1 MGEKGEEILTKI
13 CTLAWNEG
21 KIPNDWK
28 IGVIV
33 PIFKKGN
40 KRDCNNYRGIT
51 LLSIA
56 SKVYER
62 ILEAKLVNQI
72 DNQLEE
78 SQSGFRKGRS
88 IHDHI
93 FTIKQ
98 ITEKIRNTN
107 VQVYQAFLDL
117 EKAFDRLPRS
127 EVQKTLINKNIDQNL
142 RRAIM
147 SFYSDT
153 RSYVR
158 TDNMHSEEFS
168 IREGVRQGGVLSP
181 ILFNLVMDDVMK
193 ETRRETSKL
202 LVGYQNMQP
211 VWINECAFADDIVIF
226 ARNETELKRNL
237 NTWNNKLSSKNLKIN
252 ENKTKI
258 MISGKSEEMVNIEI
272 NDQIIEQV
280 NSFKYLG
287 VQIESQ
293 GHQNQEIT
301 ARVQSAANLYHSIK
315 NTFLGKKEVS
325 LKTKISVFNSV
336 FVPILTFG
344 SESWVLTKRQ
354 ESLIQAV
361 EMKYLRKVLGVTRMN
376 KLRNS
381 HIREQLKVQPVLTTI
396 ENCQLRW
403 YGHLKRLNKE
413 RPVRRVWEAKRQEK
427 RKKGRPATTWDQN
440 VAKLLKTR
448 GIGCAEAASMA
459 LDKKKWQNFI
469 YGK

>member
-1 MGEKGEEILTKI
+1 
-13 CTLAWNEG
+13 
-21 KIPNDWK
+21 
-28 IGVIV
+28 
-33 PIFKKGN
+33 
-40 KRDCNNYRGIT
+40 
-51 LLSIA
+51 
-56 SKVYER
+56 
-62 ILEAKLVNQI
+62 
-72 DNQLEE
+72 
-78 SQSGFRKGRS
+78 
-88 IHDHI
+88 
-93 FTIKQ
+93 
-98 ITEKIRNTN
+98 
-107 VQVYQAFLDL
+107 
-117 EKAFDRLPRS
+117 
-127 EVQKTLINKNIDQNL
+127 
-142 RRAIM
+142 
-147 SFYSDT
+147 
-153 RSYVR
+153 
-158 TDNMHSEEFS
+158 
-168 IREGVRQGGVLSP
+168 
-181 ILFNLVMDDVMK
+181 MDDVMK

-361 EMKYLRKVLGVTRMN
+361 EMKYLRKVLG
-376 KLRNS
+376 LR
-381 HIREQLKVQPVLTTI
+381 
-396 ENCQLRW
+396 
-403 YGHLKRLNKE
+403 G
-413 RPVRRVWEAKRQEK
+413 
-427 RKKGRPATTWDQN
+427 
-440 VAKLLKTR
+440 
-448 GIGCAEAASMA
+448 
-459 LDKKKWQNFI
+459 
-469 YGK
+469 

>member
-1 MGEKGEEILTKI
+1 
-13 CTLAWNEG
+13 
-21 KIPNDWK
+21 
-28 IGVIV
+28 
-33 PIFKKGN
+33 
-40 KRDCNNYRGIT
+40 
-51 LLSIA
+51 
-56 SKVYER
+56 
-62 ILEAKLVNQI
+62 
-72 DNQLEE
+72 
-78 SQSGFRKGRS
+78 
-88 IHDHI
+88 
-93 FTIKQ
+93 
-98 ITEKIRNTN
+98 
-107 VQVYQAFLDL
+107 
-117 EKAFDRLPRS
+117 
-127 EVQKTLINKNIDQNL
+127 
-142 RRAIM
+142 
-147 SFYSDT
+147 
-153 RSYVR
+153 
-158 TDNMHSEEFS
+158 
-168 IREGVRQGGVLSP
+168 
-181 ILFNLVMDDVMK
+181 
-193 ETRRETSKL
+193 
-202 LVGYQNMQP
+202 MQP

-258 MISGKSEEMVNIEI
+258 MINGKSEEMVNIEI